1 MYLGAVALM
10 TVLAGYMVR
19 NIVEQGEYRRGL
31 SVAEGVAE
39 NPLVGKGFLLKKES
53 LLLPHLQNIL
63 SHTQAVFA
71 MALDEQGRVLAHTN
85 VAETGKTYTDSTTKA
100 LLASTEPFYRQQQMD
115 DGQVVMDLIFPV
127 WIEGAGTQSEEFLL
141 LGGEAVSNA
150 RARVG
155 TLRIGMSLEDAL
167 ATSKRISQQV
177 FWIITAVSSLVL
189 VMSLFFL
196 NRVAFRIRTLSEA
209 TGRLEQGNLGET
221 VVVASQDEIGD
232 LFYRFNQMSQALA
245 DTTVSKE
252 YMDNIIQSMND
263 ALIVVLPS
271 GKIETVNQA
280 ACDLLGYA
288 KTELIG
294 TSFGSV
300 LMDQEVLNLQ
310 SLRDTGLRNL
320 EQIYRTHDGRDL
332 SVLLSVGGLYNK
344 EEQMVG
350 VIYAAR
356 DITEQ
361 KKAAET
367 QQQLERQLIQS
378 ERLASVGTVAAGIVH
393 NLKNPVHV
401 IMGFTQLLETKHPD
415 ATEIQRILS
424 AVNQISEMIENI
436 LSKSRYKKD
445 PEHIDVN
452 LLLERELDFLRAD
465 SVFKTEVETDIQL
478 ASDLPSV
485 LCIYTDLSQVF
496 GNLLNNAVEAMYD
509 RSVKQLRVKS
519 CLENGYVVVEVSDTG
534 SGIDAEILPSLFDPF
549 FTTKTGTK
557 DGEPLGTGLGLYM
570 VKQILETYE
579 AKIDVESDRGVG
591 TTFRVLIP
599 MAQNQA
605 PKKGDVFA

>member
-19 NIVEQGEYRRGL
+19 NIVEQGEYKRGL
-31 SVAEGVAE
+31 SVAEGVAG
-39 NPLVGKGFLLKKES
+39 NTQVKDGFRLGEES

-71 MALDEQGRVLAHTN
+71 MALDENGRVLAHTN
-85 VAETGKTYTDSTTKA
+85 VAETGKTYTDSTTMT
-100 LLASTEPFYRQQQMD
+100 LLTSAEPLYRQQQVD
-115 DGQVVMDLIFPV
+115 DGQVVMDLVFPV
-127 WIEGAGTQSEEFLL
+127 WVEGAGTQSEEFVL
-141 LGGEAVSNA
+141 LGGQAVSND
-150 RARVG
+150 RTRVG
-155 TLRIGMSLEDAL
+155 TLRIGMSLEEAL

-189 VMSLFFL
+189 VIGLFFA
-196 NRVAFRIRTLSEA
+196 NRVASRIRILSEA

-271 GKIETVNQA
+271 GKVETVNQA

-294 TSFGSV
+294 ASFGSV
-300 LMDQEVLNLQ
+300 LMSEEALNLQ

-320 EQIYRTHDGRDL
+320 EQIYRTRDGRDL

-344 EEQMVG
+344 DEQVVG

-361 KKAAET
+361 KKADET
-367 QQQLERQLIQS
+367 RQQLERQLIQS

-393 NLKNPVHV
+393 NLRNPVNV
-401 IMGFTQLLETKHPD
+401 IMGFAQLLELKYPD
-415 ATEIQRILS
+415 ASELKRILS
-424 AVNQISEMIENI
+424 SVKQITEMIENI
-436 LSKSRYKKD
+436 LSKSRHKKNA
-445 PEHIDVN
+445 EHIDMN

-465 SVFKTEVETDIQL
+465 SVFKTEVQTDIQL
-478 ASDLPSV
+478 SSDLPSV
-485 LCIYTDLSQVF
+485 FCIYTDLSQVF

-509 RSVKQLRVKS
+509 KSVKQLRVKS
-519 CLENGYVVVEVSDTG
+519 FVENEHVVVEISDTG
-534 SGIDAEILPSLFDPF
+534 SGIDPEILPSLFEPF
-549 FTTKTGTK
+549 FTTKTGTEE
-557 DGEPLGTGLGLYM
+557 GEPLGTGLGLYM
-570 VKQILETYE
+570 VKQILETYD
-579 AKIDVESDRGVG
+579 AKIEVESDVGVG
-591 TTFRVLIP
+591 TTFRVVLP
-599 MAQNQA
+599 VSQNEP